1 MPTFEA
7 ELKKLAALA
16 YLELDA
22 DSTQQLAHD
31 VVAIMSFVEQLR
43 QVDTSTVSPLLNPL
57 HMNQRL
63 RVDDVTEENHVSDL
77 AKMAPLFAEDLYL
90 VPKVIETGK

>member
-1 MPTFEA
+1 MPTSEA

-16 YLELDA
+16 YLEPDA
-22 DSTQQLAHD
+22 ESTQQLAHD
-31 VVAIMSFVEQLR
+31 VGAIMDFVEQLR
-43 QVDTSTVSPLLNPL
+43 QVDTSAVAPLLNPL

-63 RVDDVTEENHVSDL
+63 RIDVVSEESHVTDL